1 MTASSHEPSARH
13 YKRRRPAPRAGLLA
27 FLVLALC
34 AAGAGFVVR
43 APAEQPPTAAADRYV
58 PVAVP
63 TTTSGTAP
71 VGPGRSTPP
80 GVLKPALP
88 STSGDADV
96 LPAGT
101 TPPLSASSNV
111 RFLGS
116 ATPVTPGSPMPTR
129 APGPAP
135 ADSGA
140 PSVALTPSVSP
151 SATPATSPAPSPTK
165 APTATPTPAPLR
177 TPTMRV
183 STGASKVLTGSRTR
197 PQLVINGLPAGYRGT
212 ATLRLYGPA
221 AQQSGISCQ
230 SDSLF
235 HTQTITVTVDATY
248 TGYDVR
254 LDRAGYYGWSVTLPG
269 STTSA
274 PVSSGCAPAGAVVQ
288 ASQW

>member
-13 YKRRRPAPRAGLLA
+13 SKRRRPPPRAGLLA

-43 APAEQPPTAAADRYV
+43 APEQPATASTPGDV

-63 TTTSGTAP
+63 MTTSGTAP
-71 VGPGRSTPP
+71 GGPGGSTPP
-80 GVLKPALP
+80 GVRKPAGSP
-88 STSGDADV
+88 STSGDAGV
-96 LPAGT
+96 LLGDT
-101 TPPLSASSNV
+101 TTPLSAGSNV

-116 ATPVTPGSPMPTR
+116 AAPVTPGSPMPTR

-140 PSVALTPSVSP
+140 PSVALSPSVSP
-151 SATPATSPAPSPTK
+151 SATPATSPTPSPTK
-165 APTATPTPAPLR
+165 APTATPTPTPLR

-183 STGASKVLTGSRTR
+183 STGASKILTGSRTR
-197 PQLVINGLPAGYRGT
+197 PQLVINGLPAGYRGS

-230 SDSLF
+230 SDTLF